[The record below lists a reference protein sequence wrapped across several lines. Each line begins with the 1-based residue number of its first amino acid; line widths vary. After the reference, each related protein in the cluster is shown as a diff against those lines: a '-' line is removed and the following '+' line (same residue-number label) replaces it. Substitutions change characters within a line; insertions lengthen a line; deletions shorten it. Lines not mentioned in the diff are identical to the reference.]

1 MGEQGA
7 GDAAAALERMRRSPL
22 RAPVRLAVMLLL
34 ASRAGLEF
42 EELRRAL
49 GVTPGNLWSHL
60 ERLQEHGLVKLYYR
74 PAPGRGPRLI
84 VEATE
89 QGVRELLAYL
99 QALRR
104 LESLA
109 LGEGLREGGV
119 DRVER

>member
-1 MGEQGA
+1 MGEPGA
-7 GDAAAALERMRRSPL
+7 GEAAAALERMRRSPL
-22 RAPVRLAVMLLL
+22 QAPVRLAVMLLL
-34 ASRAGLEF
+34 ASRARLEF

-60 ERLQEHGLVKLYYR
+60 ERLQEHGLVRLYYK

-99 QALRR
+99 QALRS
-104 LESLA
+104 LEALA
-109 LGEGLREGGV
+109 LGEGAVGEGV
-119 DRVER
+119 RA